1 MHIDGKPSRRDWTAR
16 DSQDG
21 GSREHSIHDLDVD
34 QALATYVRHFMPD
47 AQASDLDLRIALFKA
62 RDYCASL
69 RGSTI
74 HQLAHNHAC
83 DGYEMA
89 GEFVFADVPAE
100 RLEIAIRYCRHM
112 VMAAFLADH
121 LQGYRVDG

>member
-1 MHIDGKPSRRDWTAR
+1 MNIDRKLSRRGWTSEGRKNGENREPSIR
-16 DSQDG
+16 DEEVE
-21 GSREHSIHDLDVD
+21 R
-34 QALATYVRHFMPD
+34 ALVTYVRHFMPD
-47 AQASDLDLRIALFKA
+47 ALDSDLRLRISLLKA

-74 HQLAHNHAC
+74 HHMAHNHAC
-83 DGYEMA
+83 DGHEMA

-100 RLEIAIRYCRHM
+100 RLEIALRYCRHM

-121 LQGYRVDG
+121 LQGWWVDQ